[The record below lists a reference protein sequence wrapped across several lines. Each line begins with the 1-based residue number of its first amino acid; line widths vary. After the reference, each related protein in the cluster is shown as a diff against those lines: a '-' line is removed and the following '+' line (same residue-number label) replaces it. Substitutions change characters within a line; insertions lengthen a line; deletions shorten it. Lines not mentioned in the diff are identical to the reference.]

1 MLTDRGWAALGA
13 SLALV
18 LLWIALGET
27 ELLATGLFLTTAAI
41 AASLYTRF
49 SKPSA
54 RVIRHLRPT
63 LVREGDQALV
73 RTAVTNT
80 GRWSIFNPTIEDEVL
95 ELGSARFATARLKPQ
110 SATTGTYQILCRP
123 RGIYQV
129 GPTRL
134 TLSDPL
140 RFAQRTVEL
149 GEADRLVVY
158 PTIEPLDDFP
168 VVRGRD
174 PSMHAVRPEFSH
186 RGGEDFFTLREYRT
200 GDDLRRVHWPSSA
213 KRDELMIRQLETPW
227 QSRALVVL
235 DAREDRYENPA
246 DFEKAVSG
254 AASVVRHLFAS
265 GFDTDLWTG
274 ITQASSRDP
283 DSFPRAMEALAGIKL
298 QRDLDIRSV
307 LSALRQTG
315 DGGVLIFVSGRPDP
329 NLFAAQ
335 QMLARE
341 YPATILL
348 SVSSEPSAGL
358 LDYQRAGV
366 VTISVP
372 ADGSWSSAW
381 LEATRKTWST
391 VSAR

>member
-18 LLWIALGET
+18 VLWIALGEI
-27 ELLATGLFLTTAAI
+27 ELLATGLFLTSAAV
-41 AASLYTRF
+41 AAWLYTRI
-49 SKPSA
+49 SEPSV

-73 RTAVTNT
+73 RTAVTNI

-95 ELGSARFATARLKPQ
+95 ELGSARFAAARIKPG

-129 GPTRL
+129 GPTRI

-140 RFAQRTVEL
+140 RFAQQTIET

-158 PTIEPLDDFP
+158 PTVEPLDDFP

-235 DAREDRYENPA
+235 DAREECYESPA
-246 DFEKAVSG
+246 DFEKAVRG

-274 ITQASSRDP
+274 TAQASSRDP
-283 DSFPRAMEALAGIKL
+283 DPFPRAMEALAAVKL
-298 QRDLDIRSV
+298 ERGLDIRTV
-307 LSALRQTG
+307 LGALRQTG
-315 DGGVLIFVSGRPDP
+315 DGGVLIFVGGRPDAD
-329 NLFAAQ
+329 FYSAQ
-335 QMLARE
+335 QMLARD

-348 SVSSEPSAGL
+348 SVSSEPSARL
-358 LDYQRAGV
+358 IDFQRAGV

-372 ADGSWSSAW
+372 ADGSWSAAW
-381 LEATRKTWST
+381 LEATRNTWST

>member
-18 LLWIALGET
+18 VLWVALGET
-27 ELLATGLFLTTAAI
+27 ELLATGLFLTVAAVL
-41 AASLYTRF
+41 SWGYTRF
-49 SKPSA
+49 SKPSV
-54 RVIRHLRPT
+54 RVIRHLRPN

-73 RTAVTNT
+73 RTAITNT
-80 GRWSIFNPTIEDEVL
+80 GRWSIWNPVIEDEVV
-95 ELGSARFATARLKPQ
+95 ELGAARFAAARIRRGAM
-110 SATTGTYQILCRP
+110 STGTYQILCRP

-129 GPTRL
+129 GPTRISI
-134 TLSDPL
+134 SDPL
-140 RFAQRTVEL
+140 RFAQRTIET

-158 PTIEPLDDFP
+158 PTTERLDDFP
-168 VVRGRD
+168 IVRGRD
-174 PSMHAVRPEFSH
+174 PSMHASRPEFSH
-186 RGGEDFFTLREYRT
+186 RGGEDFFTLREFRT

-235 DAREDRYENPA
+235 DAREDRYATPA
-246 DFEKAVSG
+246 EFEQAVRG
-254 AASVVRHLFAS
+254 AASVIRHLFAS

-274 ITQASSRDP
+274 VAQASSRDP

-298 QRDLDIRSV
+298 QQNLDIRSV
-307 LSALRQTG
+307 LRALRQTG
-315 DGGVLIFVSGRPDP
+315 DGGVLIFVGGSPDSD
-329 NLFAAQ
+329 LYAAQ
-335 QMLARE
+335 QLLARE

-348 SVSSEPSAGL
+348 SVTSDASTDL
-358 LDYQRAGV
+358 LDFQRAGV

-381 LEATRKTWST
+381 LEATRRTWST

>member
-18 LLWIALGET
+18 VLWVALGET
-27 ELLATGLFLTTAAI
+27 ELLATGLFLTVAALS
-41 AASLYTRF
+41 AWLYTRL
-49 SKPSA
+49 SSPA
-54 RVIRHLRPT
+54 VRVVRHLRPT
-63 LVREGDQALV
+63 LVSEGDQALV

-80 GRWSIFNPTIEDEVL
+80 GRWSIFNPTIEDEVV
-95 ELGSARFATARLKPQ
+95 ELGSARFAAARLKPQ
-110 SATTGTYQILCRP
+110 TTTTGTYQILCRP
-123 RGIYQV
+123 RGVYQV
-129 GPTRL
+129 GPTRI

-140 RFAQRTVEL
+140 RFAQKTVAT

-158 PTIEPLDDFP
+158 PTIEPLDDYP

-174 PSMHAVRPEFSH
+174 PSMHAARPEFSH

-227 QSRALVVL
+227 QSRAMVVL
-235 DAREDRYENPA
+235 DAREERYDNPA
-246 DFEKAVSG
+246 EFEMAVRG
-254 AASVVRHLFAS
+254 AASVVRHLYAT
-265 GFDTDLWTG
+265 GFDTVLWTG
-274 ITQASSRDP
+274 TAQASSRDP
-283 DSFPRAMEALAGIKL
+283 DPFPRAMEALAAVKL
-298 QRDLDIRSV
+298 QRGLDIRSV
-307 LSALRQTG
+307 LSSLRQTG
-315 DGGVLIFVSGRPDP
+315 DGGVLIFVGGSPDTH
-329 NLFAAQ
+329 LYAAQ

-348 SVSSEPSAGL
+348 SVSAKPSDSL
-358 LDYQRAGV
+358 LDFQRTGV

-381 LEATRKTWST
+381 LEATRRIWST

>member
-18 LLWIALGET
+18 VLWIALGEI
-27 ELLATGLFLTTAAI
+27 ELLATGLFLTSAAV
-41 AASLYTRF
+41 AAWLFTRM
-49 SKPSA
+49 SEPSV

-95 ELGSARFATARLKPQ
+95 ELGSARFAAARIKPGSTA
-110 SATTGTYQILCRP
+110 TGTYQILCRP

-129 GPTRL
+129 GPTRI

-140 RFAQRTVEL
+140 RFAQRTIET

-235 DAREDRYENPA
+235 DAREECYESPA
-246 DFEKAVSG
+246 DFEKAVRG

-274 ITQASSRDP
+274 TTQASSRDP
-283 DSFPRAMEALAGIKL
+283 DPFPRAMEALAAVKL
-298 QRDLDIRSV
+298 QRGLDIRTV
-307 LSALRQTG
+307 LGALRQTG
-315 DGGVLIFVSGRPDP
+315 DGGVLIFVGGRPDAD
-329 NLFAAQ
+329 FYTAQ
-335 QMLARE
+335 QMLARD

-348 SVSSEPSAGL
+348 SVSSEPSASL
-358 LDYQRAGV
+358 IDFQRAGV

-372 ADGSWSSAW
+372 ADGSWSTAW
-381 LEATRKTWST
+381 LEATRNTWST

>member
-13 SLALV
+13 SLALI
-18 LLWIALGET
+18 LLWVALGET
-27 ELLATGLFLTTAAI
+27 ELLATGLFLTTAAL
-41 AASLYTRF
+41 AAWLYTRF
-49 SKPSA
+49 TKPAA
-54 RVIRHLRPT
+54 RVVRHLRPT

-80 GRWSIFNPTIEDEVL
+80 GRWSVFNPTIEDEVVK
-95 ELGSARFATARLKPQ
+95 LGSARFAAARIKPQ
-110 SATTGTYQILCRP
+110 ATTTGTYQILCRP

-140 RFAQRTVEL
+140 RFAQKTVEM
-149 GEADRLVVY
+149 GESDRLVVY

-174 PSMHAVRPEFSH
+174 PSMHAARPEFSH
-186 RGGEDFFTLREYRT
+186 RGGEDFYTLREYRT

-227 QSRALVVL
+227 QSRAMVVL
-235 DAREDRYENPA
+235 DAREDRYENVA
-246 DFEKAVSG
+246 DFEKAVRG

-274 ITQASSRDP
+274 IAQASSRDP
-283 DSFPRAMEALAGIKL
+283 DSISRAMEALAAIQL
-298 QRDLDIRSV
+298 QRDLDIRSI
-307 LSALRQTG
+307 LSSVQQTG
-315 DGGVLIFVSGRPDP
+315 DGGVLIFVGGVPDAD
-329 NLFAAQ
+329 LFAVQ
-335 QMLARE
+335 QMLAGE

-348 SVSSEPSAGL
+348 SVSANPSAGL
-358 LDYQRAGV
+358 LDFQRARV

-372 ADGSWSSAW
+372 VDGSWSAAW
-381 LEATRKTWST
+381 LEATRNTWST

>member
-110 SATTGTYQILCRP
+110 SVTTGTYQILCRP

-274 ITQASSRDP
+274 TAQASSRDP
-283 DSFPRAMEALAGIKL
+283 DSFPRAMEALAGIRL

-381 LEATRKTWST
+381 LEATRRTWST

>member
-13 SLALV
+13 SLALTV
-18 LLWIALGET
+18 LWIALGEI
-27 ELLATGLFLTTAAI
+27 ELLTTGIFLAA
-41 AASLYTRF
+41 AALAAWLYARF
-49 SKPSA
+49 A
-54 RVIRHLRPT
+54 RLSVRVVRHLRPN
-63 LVREGDQALV
+63 LVREGDQAIV
-73 RTAVTNT
+73 RSAATNT
-80 GRWSIFNPTIEDEVL
+80 GRWSIHNPVIEDEVVD
-95 ELGSARFATARLKPQ
+95 LGAARFATSRLRPG
-110 SATTGTYQILCRP
+110 ATSTGTYQILCRP

-140 RFAQRTVEL
+140 RFATRTI
-149 GEADRLVVY
+149 EAGDSDRLVVY

-174 PSMHAVRPEFSH
+174 PSMHASRPEFSH

-235 DAREDRYENPA
+235 DAREEQYETA
-246 DFEKAVSG
+246 TDFEKAVKG
-254 AASVVRHLFAS
+254 AASVVRHLYAS

-274 ITQASSRDP
+274 VAHVSSRDP
-283 DSFPRAMEALAGIKL
+283 DPYPRTMEALAAIKP
-298 QRDLDIRSV
+298 QRGLDIRS
-307 LSALRQTG
+307 LLTSLRQTG
-315 DGGVLIFVSGRPDP
+315 DGGVLIFVGGLPDAD
-329 NLFAAQ
+329 LHAAQ
-335 QMLARE
+335 QMLTRE
-341 YPATILL
+341 YPATILM
-348 SVSSEPSAGL
+348 SVSSQPAASL
-358 LDYQRAGV
+358 FDFQRSGV
-366 VTISVP
+366 VTISVS
-372 ADGSWSSAW
+372 AEGSWSSAW

>member
-18 LLWIALGET
+18 VLWVALGET
-27 ELLATGLFLTTAAI
+27 ELLATGLFLAVAAL
-41 AASLYTRF
+41 AAWAYTKL

-54 RVIRHLRPT
+54 RVIRHLRPN

-73 RTAVTNT
+73 RTALTNT
-80 GRWSIFNPTIEDEVL
+80 GRWSIFNPVIEDEVV
-95 ELGSARFATARLKPQ
+95 ELGSARFATAQLKPQ
-110 SATTGTYQILCRP
+110 AMTTGTYQILCRP

-140 RFAQRTVEL
+140 RFARKTVEM

-174 PSMHAVRPEFSH
+174 PSMHASRPEFSH

-235 DAREDRYENPA
+235 DAREERYETA
-246 DFEKAVSG
+246 AHFEKAVRG

-274 ITQASSRDP
+274 IAQASSRDP
-283 DSFPRAMEALAGIKL
+283 EPFPRAMEALAAIKL
-298 QRDLDIRSV
+298 QRGLDIRSV

-315 DGGVLIFVSGRPDP
+315 DGGVLIFVGGSPDSD
-329 NLFAAQ
+329 LYAAQ
-335 QMLARE
+335 QMLAKE

-348 SVSSEPSAGL
+348 SVTSEPADSL
-358 LDYQRAGV
+358 LDFQRTGV

-381 LEATRKTWST
+381 LEATRNTWST
-391 VSAR
+391 V